1 MPILKLYQGLTQVQ
15 VNEEMADDA
24 PDFKITTDLVKP
36 LHYAPS
42 ELYHYLDAVLKP
54 GSRHD
59 QNNLKYVTDA
69 AFIGENFDFN
79 SVPFT
84 AKLKDFEAK
93 MAFARNLVSDLNRH
107 VAVNINT
114 QDLTFELLFVD

>member
-1 MPILKLYQGLTQVQ
+1 MKLYQGLTQVQ

-24 PDFKITTDLVKP
+24 PDFNITTDLVKP
-36 LHYAPS
+36 LHYSPS
-42 ELYHYLDAVLKP
+42 ELYRYLDAVLKP

-84 AKLKDFEAK
+84 AKLKDFESK

-107 VAVNINT
+107 VSVNINT
-114 QDLTFELLFVD
+114 KDHAFELLFVD

>member
-1 MPILKLYQGLTQVQ
+1 MKLYQGLTQVQ

-84 AKLKDFEAK
+84 AKMKDFEAK
-93 MAFARNLVSDLNRH
+93 MAFARNLVSDLNRR